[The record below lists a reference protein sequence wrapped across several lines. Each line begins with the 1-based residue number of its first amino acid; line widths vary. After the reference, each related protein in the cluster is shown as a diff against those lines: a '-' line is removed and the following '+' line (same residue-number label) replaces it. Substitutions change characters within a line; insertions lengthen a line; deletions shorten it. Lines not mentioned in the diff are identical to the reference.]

1 MAGNVDLTQ
10 FLRRCRDRIDPE
22 SLGLPERG
30 AYRRV
35 PGLRRE
41 EVAQLAGV
49 STDYYIRLEQGR
61 NITPSDS
68 VLDAVADALRLD
80 DAERTHL
87 HDLVKAKPGRRAR
100 RAAPGVQRARP
111 GLLRLLDSF
120 NDHAAFILGKR
131 GDILAINHLCR
142 VLIADFDAM
151 PYRERNLTRW
161 IVLTPEAR
169 ALYPDWEQIAAEMTA
184 ILRLAAGRYPDDA
197 RTAELVGELTMKSEH
212 FRRWWD
218 DHKVLTRTHGQKR
231 FNHPLVG
238 ELTIDYQALTP
249 PGEDGQT
256 LFLYMPAPDRT
267 SQEAWR
273 LLADWNTP
281 TAPDHNPEPDDSPSH
296 SPSDDR
302 SSL

>member
-120 NDHAAFILGKR
+120 NDHAAFILGRR

-184 ILRLAAGRYPDDA
+184 ILRLDAGRYPDDA

-281 TAPDHNPEPDDSPSH
+281 TAPDHNPE
-296 SPSDDR
+296 
-302 SSL
+302 